1 MTRFHGLKSA
11 LKSVWRGPH
20 GLLIALALA
29 QPVVAA
35 EPLSFRADS
44 LAAIEARYAGRP
56 FILSLWSVNW
66 CGHCIAE
73 LTMLGRLAKTGKRLP
88 LVLVATDAPEF
99 GDAIESTLQRLGLGD
114 KESWVFDDDIPERL
128 RHAIDASWRGE
139 VPRTYLY
146 DARHRRETVSGL
158 LDENALKA
166 WLKRQP

>member
-1 MTRFHGLKSA
+1 MTRL
-11 LKSVWRGPH
+11 H
-20 GLLIALALA
+20 GLLRAFKSIWRRPHSLLVALALT
-29 QPVVAA
+29 QPVVAE

-44 LAAIEARYAGRP
+44 LAAIEARHAGRP

-73 LTMLGRLAKTGKRLP
+73 LSMLGRLAKSEKRLP

-99 GDAIESTLQRLGLGD
+99 SNAIESTLQRLGLAD

-158 LDENALKA
+158 LDESALIA